1 MEDDDIAMCGEG
13 TGSINAKEKE
23 GYVKEY
29 IETEGLA
36 MILSK
41 VHFYGLLNR
50 LFFIV
55 FSHFVNNGLI
65 SIVAENVCTFLHSVA
80 LTPDSNKDILSNTSS
95 ALFQTNSTY

>member
-13 TGSINAKEKE
+13 TGSINAKEKD

-41 VHFYGLLNR
+41 VDVAAMFCQSGV
-50 LFFIV
+50 IV
-55 FSHFVNNGLI
+55 
-65 SIVAENVCTFLHSVA
+65 
-80 LTPDSNKDILSNTSS
+80 
-95 ALFQTNSTY
+95 Y

>member
-41 VHFYGLLNR
+41 VQFYMVLMLVASLMHQMGL
-50 LFFIV
+50 
-55 FSHFVNNGLI
+55 
-65 SIVAENVCTFLHSVA
+65 
-80 LTPDSNKDILSNTSS
+80 
-95 ALFQTNSTY
+95 

>member
-13 TGSINAKEKE
+13 TGSINAKEKD

-41 VHFYGLLNR
+41 VISLTFNGSDLIPGQCQYCR
-50 LFFIV
+50 VVLF
-55 FSHFVNNGLI
+55 
-65 SIVAENVCTFLHSVA
+65 
-80 LTPDSNKDILSNTSS
+80 
-95 ALFQTNSTY
+95 

>member
-13 TGSINAKEKE
+13 TGSINAKEKD

-41 VHFYGLLNR
+41 VRSHLAPTF
-50 LFFIV
+50 
-55 FSHFVNNGLI
+55 FSHFEYRGFK
-65 SIVAENVCTFLHSVA
+65 SICSVC
-80 LTPDSNKDILSNTSS
+80 
-95 ALFQTNSTY
+95 Y

>member
-41 VHFYGLLNR
+41 VQFYMVLMLVASLMGLCC
-50 LFFIV
+50 
-55 FSHFVNNGLI
+55 FVL
-65 SIVAENVCTFLHSVA
+65 
-80 LTPDSNKDILSNTSS
+80 
-95 ALFQTNSTY
+95 

>member
-13 TGSINAKEKE
+13 TGSINAKEKD

-41 VHFYGLLNR
+41 VHFYCLE
-50 LFFIV
+50 FV
-55 FSHFVNNGLI
+55 FADIISLTIWQLKVDPFV
-65 SIVAENVCTFLHSVA
+65 
-80 LTPDSNKDILSNTSS
+80 
-95 ALFQTNSTY
+95 

>member
-13 TGSINAKEKE
+13 TGSINAKEKD

-41 VHFYGLLNR
+41 VTSLTSPHISLAANIEDSSQYV
-50 LFFIV
+50 LFAIIC
-55 FSHFVNNGLI
+55 L
-65 SIVAENVCTFLHSVA
+65 A
-80 LTPDSNKDILSNTSS
+80 
-95 ALFQTNSTY
+95 

>member
-13 TGSINAKEKE
+13 TGSINAKEKD

-41 VHFYGLLNR
+41 VRSHLPSS
-50 LFFIV
+50 FFRSRYRG
-55 FSHFVNNGLI
+55 FKS
-65 SIVAENVCTFLHSVA
+65 
-80 LTPDSNKDILSNTSS
+80 
-95 ALFQTNSTY
+95 

>member
-13 TGSINAKEKE
+13 TGSINAKEKD

-41 VHFYGLLNR
+41 VRHLPP
-50 LFFIV
+50 FF
-55 FSHFVNNGLI
+55 FSSEYRGFK
-65 SIVAENVCTFLHSVA
+65 SICSVCH
-80 LTPDSNKDILSNTSS
+80 
-95 ALFQTNSTY
+95 

>member
-13 TGSINAKEKE
+13 TGSINAKEKD

-41 VHFYGLLNR
+41 VRSR
-50 LFFIV
+50 LPPSFFRSEYRG
-55 FSHFVNNGLI
+55 FK
-65 SIVAENVCTFLHSVA
+65 SICSVC
-80 LTPDSNKDILSNTSS
+80 
-95 ALFQTNSTY
+95 Y

>member
-13 TGSINAKEKE
+13 TGSINAKEKD

-41 VHFYGLLNR
+41 VRHLPPS
-50 LFFIV
+50 FFRSEYRG
-55 FSHFVNNGLI
+55 FKSTCC
-65 SIVAENVCTFLHSVA
+65 VC
-80 LTPDSNKDILSNTSS
+80 
-95 ALFQTNSTY
+95 Y

>member
-13 TGSINAKEKE
+13 TGSINAKEKD

-41 VHFYGLLNR
+41 VTSHLPPS
-50 LFFIV
+50 FFRSEYCR
-55 FSHFVNNGLI
+55 FK
-65 SIVAENVCTFLHSVA
+65 SIYSVCH
-80 LTPDSNKDILSNTSS
+80 
-95 ALFQTNSTY
+95 

>member
-13 TGSINAKEKE
+13 TGSINAKEKD

-41 VHFYGLLNR
+41 VN
-50 LFFIV
+50 
-55 FSHFVNNGLI
+55 FV
-65 SIVAENVCTFLHSVA
+65 TFLWIRCDFCLVSVWGKENLNIA
-80 LTPDSNKDILSNTSS
+80 DVPFAQIVVLLCLNFRL
-95 ALFQTNSTY
+95 

>member
-13 TGSINAKEKE
+13 TGSINAKEKD

-41 VHFYGLLNR
+41 VTSHLPSS
-50 LFFIV
+50 FFRSEYRG
-55 FSHFVNNGLI
+55 FK
-65 SIVAENVCTFLHSVA
+65 SICSVC
-80 LTPDSNKDILSNTSS
+80 
-95 ALFQTNSTY
+95 Y

>member
-13 TGSINAKEKE
+13 TGSINAKEKD

-41 VHFYGLLNR
+41 VNSFYGSDST
-50 LFFIV
+50 FGQC
-55 FSHFVNNGLI
+55 HFGV
-65 SIVAENVCTFLHSVA
+65 
-80 LTPDSNKDILSNTSS
+80 
-95 ALFQTNSTY
+95 

>member
-13 TGSINAKEKE
+13 TGSINAKEKD

-41 VHFYGLLNR
+41 VNSRTFYG
-50 LFFIV
+50 
-55 FSHFVNNGLI
+55 S
-65 SIVAENVCTFLHSVA
+65 
-80 LTPDSNKDILSNTSS
+80 DSTLGQCQ
-95 ALFQTNSTY
+95 FGV

>member
-13 TGSINAKEKE
+13 TGSINAKEKD

-41 VHFYGLLNR
+41 VRSHLAPTFFRISNIEDSSQYV
-50 LFFIV
+50 LFAI
-55 FSHFVNNGLI
+55 N
-65 SIVAENVCTFLHSVA
+65 FLA
-80 LTPDSNKDILSNTSS
+80 
-95 ALFQTNSTY
+95 

>member
-13 TGSINAKEKE
+13 TGSINAKEKD

-41 VHFYGLLNR
+41 VNN
-50 LFFIV
+50 I
-55 FSHFVNNGLI
+55 SHKGSDLI
-65 SIVAENVCTFLHSVA
+65 FHLMPVWGMNV
-80 LTPDSNKDILSNTSS
+80 
-95 ALFQTNSTY
+95 

>member
-13 TGSINAKEKE
+13 TGSINAKEKD

-41 VHFYGLLNR
+41 VRSHLPPT
-50 LFFIV
+50 FFRIWNIED
-55 FSHFVNNGLI
+55 S
-65 SIVAENVCTFLHSVA
+65 SSVC
-80 LTPDSNKDILSNTSS
+80 
-95 ALFQTNSTY
+95 Y

>member
-13 TGSINAKEKE
+13 TGSINAKEKD

-41 VHFYGLLNR
+41 VRHLPP
-50 LFFIV
+50 FF
-55 FSHFVNNGLI
+55 FSSEYRGFK
-65 SIVAENVCTFLHSVA
+65 SICSVCF
-80 LTPDSNKDILSNTSS
+80 
-95 ALFQTNSTY
+95 

>member
-13 TGSINAKEKE
+13 TGSINAKEKD

-41 VHFYGLLNR
+41 VRHLPPFSLAANIEDSSRYV
-50 LFFIV
+50 LFAI
-55 FSHFVNNGLI
+55 NCL
-65 SIVAENVCTFLHSVA
+65 A
-80 LTPDSNKDILSNTSS
+80 
-95 ALFQTNSTY
+95 

>member
-13 TGSINAKEKE
+13 TGSINAKEKD

-41 VHFYGLLNR
+41 VHFYGLLHR
-50 LFFIV
+50 LPVWGINLSV
-55 FSHFVNNGLI
+55 LSHFVNTKLI
-65 SIVAENVCTFLHSVA
+65 FIVAEN
-80 LTPDSNKDILSNTSS
+80 
-95 ALFQTNSTY
+95 

>member
-13 TGSINAKEKE
+13 TGSINAKEKD

-41 VHFYGLLNR
+41 VNSITFYG
-50 LFFIV
+50 
-55 FSHFVNNGLI
+55 S
-65 SIVAENVCTFLHSVA
+65 
-80 LTPDSNKDILSNTSS
+80 DSTLGQCQ
-95 ALFQTNSTY
+95 FGV

>member
-13 TGSINAKEKE
+13 TGSINAKEKD

-41 VHFYGLLNR
+41 VRHLPP
-50 LFFIV
+50 FF
-55 FSHFVNNGLI
+55 FSSEYRGFK
-65 SIVAENVCTFLHSVA
+65 SICSVC
-80 LTPDSNKDILSNTSS
+80 
-95 ALFQTNSTY
+95 Y

>member
-13 TGSINAKEKE
+13 TGSINAKEKD

-41 VHFYGLLNR
+41 VTSHLPPS
-50 LFFIV
+50 FFR
-55 FSHFVNNGLI
+55 S
-65 SIVAENVCTFLHSVA
+65 E
-80 LTPDSNKDILSNTSS
+80 
-95 ALFQTNSTY
+95 Y